1 MIGWT
6 FPEEYSFRGP
16 PPGPPRMTDE
26 RRARELVERAKTG
39 DGAAFDELVA
49 LHRRRIEGLI
59 RARLGARLE
68 HEVEGDD
75 VLQETVLKAL
85 ESIGRFSWQGE
96 DSFMRWIGTIAE
108 NVIRSAAR
116 KEKRRQEIPL
126 AGDFPGADPSQS
138 RVVRRDERFER
149 FQEAFD
155 ALDPDARQVIH
166 LARIQGMPIKEVA
179 RAIGRTPNATSILLY
194 RALIKLRDRFGD
206 TESFGL
212 PPLRDLKEEKGD
224 GAG

>member
-1 MIGWT
+1 MMVT
-6 FPEEYSFRGP
+6 CEEESYFRGLRA
-16 PPGPPRMTDE
+16 GPPSMTNE
-26 RRARELVERAKTG
+26 RRARDLVDRAKAG

-59 RARLGARLE
+59 RTRLGARLE

-75 VLQETVLKAL
+75 VLQETILKAL

-108 NVIRSAAR
+108 NIIRSAAR
-116 KEKRRQEIPL
+116 KEKRRHEIPL
-126 AGDFPGADPSQS
+126 AKDLPGADPSQS
-138 RVVRRDERFER
+138 HVIRRDERFER

-179 RAIGRTPNATSILLY
+179 QTIGRTPNATSILLY
-194 RALIKLRDRFGD
+194 RALIKLRNQFGD
-206 TESFGL
+206 TESLGL
-212 PPLRDLKEEKGD
+212 PPRDLKERKRD